1 MNIVGYEF
9 QVIFCALILLSLAA
23 VALIVDYLK
32 GMNEKLR
39 ERQID
44 LEARHE
50 TMVQRVEE
58 DNTKL
63 LRALAEQ
70 SKAFRDMTR
79 QSIVVTTKPA
89 ENALPEISLQPV
101 AEIPAAPQSEPV
113 LTEAGPVAVAE
124 PEPVM
129 ETPAPAEETL
139 PANVIRI
146 RLKSNNPEPA
156 AHQEPIANPAEP
168 DFEKFLEEL
177 VSEFDAAPQSDS
189 DLGALSSKLEE
200 FSDRLELPAGAHP
213 PAVLNQLLERKEL
226 LTGLVISVGINEYM
240 KLEEIHGVAAAGELL
255 NTVDSLMMDLVGDT
269 GFCSRRSDDEFVVVF
284 PRLTGAPA
292 QQRLSEF
299 AEKLWDYQLQTL
311 GTFSVVFSW
320 GASEAQHQLFGD
332 VLSTAYENMIETRGT
347 RKNASSD
354 PGHKHRATA

>member
-58 DNTKL
+58 DNTRL

-79 QSIVVTTKPA
+79 QSIVVSTKPA
-89 ENALPEISLQPV
+89 EDTLPEIQLQPV
-101 AEIPAAPQSEPV
+101 AEIPAATPPEPV
-113 LTEAGPVAVAE
+113 LTEAGPVAVAD
-124 PEPVM
+124 PEP
-129 ETPAPAEETL
+129 AAEESL

-146 RLKSNNPEPA
+146 RLKSNNSEPPA
-156 AHQEPIANPAEP
+156 STEPIANPAEP

-177 VSEFDAAPQSDS
+177 VSEFDADPKPDAN
-189 DLGALSSKLEE
+189 LGALASKLEE
-200 FSDRLELPAGAHP
+200 FSDRLEVPTGTHP
-213 PAVLNQLLERKEL
+213 PAILNQLLERKDL

-240 KLEEIHGVAAAGELL
+240 KLEEIHGVSATEDLL
-255 NTVDSLMMDLVGDT
+255 NTVDSLMSDLVGDT
-269 GFCSRRSDDEFVVVF
+269 GFCSRRSDDEFVIVF
-284 PRLTGAPA
+284 PHLSGAPA
-292 QQRLSEF
+292 QQRLSEL
-299 AEKLWDYQLQTL
+299 AERLWDYQLQTL

-320 GASEAQHQLFGD
+320 GASEAQNQPLADALGI
-332 VLSTAYENMIETRGT
+332 AYENMIETRGT

-354 PGHKHRATA
+354 PGHKQRATA